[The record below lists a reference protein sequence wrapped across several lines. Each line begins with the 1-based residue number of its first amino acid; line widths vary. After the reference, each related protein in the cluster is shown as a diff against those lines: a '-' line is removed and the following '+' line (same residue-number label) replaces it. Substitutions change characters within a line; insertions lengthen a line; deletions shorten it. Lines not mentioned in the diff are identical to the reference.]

1 MAKIKHISISALTTI
16 ILLAAVF
23 YSCKKEP
30 GEGGKASIKGK
41 LYIKDYNTAGNV
53 LNSEYYGAGEMVFI
67 CYGNAE
73 LASNNIRTS
82 YDGSFDFQYLR
93 QGHYKVFALS
103 RDTSDHINSGVNKV
117 NPIIT
122 EIDITSNKQVV
133 DIGNITV
140 NK

>member
-1 MAKIKHISISALTTI
+1 
-16 ILLAAVF
+16 
-23 YSCKKEP
+23 
-30 GEGGKASIKGK
+30 
-41 LYIKDYNTAGNV
+41 
-53 LNSEYYGAGEMVFI
+53 MVFI

-93 QGHYKVFALS
+93 KGHYKVFALS

-133 DIGNITV
+133 DLGNITV